1 MKLSKRDLI
10 SIIQNTETYNNPK
23 IEFEQY
29 CINATCAVDLI
40 YYAGFEN
47 NDIDNAFVIDLGS
60 GTGRLSIASAFL
72 NANYVLSIDI
82 DFEAIKILK
91 RNVNSLALDQIIFP
105 ICSDIGHFEIS
116 KTWLTNNIRITTIMN
131 PPFGVQTQNADR
143 IFLNRA
149 FSFSN
154 VVYSIHLSSLKIRRF
169 MSNYVRK
176 YEWKIDNI
184 LPFNMILEN
193 TYLFHTQKRK
203 KISVDVYRFTKEV

>member
-1 MKLSKRDLI
+1 LKLNKRDLI

-47 NDIDNAFVIDLGS
+47 DDINNALVIDLGS

-72 NANYVLSIDI
+72 NANYVLSVDI
-82 DFEAIKILK
+82 DFDAIKILK
-91 RNVNSLALDQIIFP
+91 RNVNSLELDQIVFP

-116 KTWLTNNIRITTIMN
+116 KKWLTNDIRITTIMN

-143 IFLNRA
+143 IFLKQA

-154 VVYSIHLSSLKIRRF
+154 VVYSIHLGSLKVRKFI
-169 MSNYVRK
+169 SNYVRK
-176 YEWKIDNI
+176 YKWKIDNI

-203 KISVDVYRFTKEV
+203 KISVDVYRFTKEF